1 LEFDSLPYRI
11 PNEGRSDKPDA
22 AVPMRDHPDDDEC
35 VWYTG
40 SMFTA
45 SFRRFLTYAL
55 PYWHLCLGSIVCG
68 VVKFS
73 LALLLPGALG
83 LVVKYVVEADSSVEE
98 RTARLAGIIG
108 LLVGAF
114 LLRAPITF
122 CRTYLAELAGNRTIF
137 DIRTDLY
144 RHIQRLSLRY
154 HSNQRTGA
162 TISRLIGDI
171 NAAQGILDKGV
182 ISVTVDFLFLLGV
195 VALLVVLDWRLAMAS
210 LLTLPLYGLAIIY
223 LNPRIRRASEEVQQQ
238 VSEMSAEA
246 TEKLSGLSIVLA
258 FVREKTEELSF
269 FQSHRAYL
277 GRVMGKTRVQ
287 ATQFAATEFLT
298 AAGPLVVIAYG
309 GYRAITGTLDLSHFV
324 WFYGFINHLYLP
336 TRRLADC
343 SAIVQER
350 LAAVDRVFALFD
362 EEPDVADRPG
372 AKYMPRPD
380 GRIEFRHVYFG
391 YAPETPVLHDMTFC
405 IEPGESVAI
414 VGKSGAGK
422 STLVNLVPRFWDVN
436 LGEITIDGRNIAEV
450 QLKSLRSHI
459 GMVLQDTILFSG
471 TIRENILYGNGRAS
485 DADMIHAAQ
494 MAHVDEFV
502 DELPDGYD
510 TVIGERGV
518 KLSGGQK
525 QRLSIARAFLRDP
538 RILILDEATS
548 NLDSHAENI
557 IQEALT
563 TLMKGRT
570 TLVIAHRLSTVVGC
584 DRVLVVEEGRIVQ
597 EGSHDELIQVTGP
610 YRTLCEEQ
618 FGYVRLDSLGNAPLS
633 G

>member
-1 LEFDSLPYRI
+1 
-11 PNEGRSDKPDA
+11 
-22 AVPMRDHPDDDEC
+22 
-35 VWYTG
+35 
-40 SMFTA
+40 MFSN
-45 SFRRFLTYAL
+45 SFRRFLHYAL
-55 PYWHLCLGSIVCG
+55 PYWHLCVGSIICG
-68 VVKFS
+68 VIKFS

-83 LVVKYVVEADSSVEE
+83 LVVKYVVEAELTVEE
-98 RTARLAGIIG
+98 RTTRLTGIIVI
-108 LLVGAF
+108 LAVAF

-154 HSNQRTGA
+154 HSNQRTGG
-162 TISRLIGDI
+162 TISRLINDI
-171 NAAQGILDKGV
+171 NAAQGILDKGI
-182 ISVTVDFLFLLGV
+182 ISVTVDFLFLMGV
-195 VALLVVLDWRLAMAS
+195 VVLLLALDWQLAVAS
-210 LLTLPLYGLAIIY
+210 LVTLPLYGLAIIY
-223 LNPRIRRASEEVQQQ
+223 LNPRMRRASVEVQEQ

-258 FVREKTEELSF
+258 FVREKTEELAF
-269 FQSHRAYL
+269 FQSHRVYL
-277 GRVMGKTRVQ
+277 GRVMNKTRVQ

-309 GYRAITGTLDLSHFV
+309 GYRAIQGSLELSHFV
-324 WFYGFINHLYLP
+324 WFFGFINHLYLP

-350 LAAVDRVFALFD
+350 LAAMDRVFVLLD
-362 EEPDVADRPG
+362 EEPDVADHPG
-372 AKYMPRPD
+372 ASYMARPE
-380 GRIEFRHVYFG
+380 GQIEFKHVHFG
-391 YAPETPVLHDMTFC
+391 YTPEVPVLHDMSFC
-405 IEPGESVAI
+405 IQPGESVAI

-422 STLVNLVPRFWDVN
+422 STLVNLVPRFWDLN
-436 LGEITIDGRNIAEV
+436 LGEIAIDGHNIADV

-471 TIRENILYGNGRAS
+471 TIRENILYGNRLAS
-485 DADMIHAAQ
+485 DDDMLEAAR

-502 DELPDGYD
+502 DELADRYN

-548 NLDSHAENI
+548 NLDSHAEKI
-557 IQEALT
+557 IQDALT
-563 TLMKGRT
+563 TLMEGRT

-584 DRVLVVEEGRIVQ
+584 DRVLVLENGRIVQ
-597 EGSHDELIQVTGP
+597 EGSHDDLIQITGP
-610 YRTLCEEQ
+610 YRALCEEQ